1 MGNPSVELAAERAR
15 SAERYRRLDAE
26 RAEARRRLD
35 AVLADHTDLPWQ
47 REVAARTL
55 TDRLAGLTAADSGL
69 CFGRTDHVD
78 GGTTYVGRTGLAD
91 DEQGT
96 LLVDWRAPAARPFY
110 TATGARPE
118 GVTRRRHFHGRGRVL
133 EEFHDDE
140 LGADRSSLLRA
151 LAAPRDGEMR
161 DIVATIQAEQD
172 EVIRLGHRGV
182 LVVEGGPGTGKTA
195 VALHRTAYLLY
206 AHRDRLSR
214 SGVLLVGPNP
224 LFLRHVGRVLPS
236 LGENDVVFA
245 TPGELFPGVVA
256 VAEDEPEVRGLKGGL
271 GVLDVLREAVADRQ
285 ELPDDPLPV
294 ELEDVT
300 VPVTAAVAEVAR
312 TRTREL
318 GLRHNAARSAFH
330 RHLAEALVEPA
341 VALIGFD
348 WPELVADVRR
358 ELRAHPAVRAA
369 ADRLWPELT
378 PQRLL
383 ADFYGGRCL
392 ALGYPELHRERG
404 DAWTVSDV
412 PLLDEAAELLG
423 DDGSA
428 TRAARARRRA
438 DVEYAQ
444 GVLHVIDT
452 DAELHEEELRAV
464 DLVHAE
470 WLADR
475 HETRDH
481 RSLAERA
488 EVDREWVYGHV
499 VVDEAQELS
508 EMDWR
513 VLMRRCPSRSMTIV
527 GDRAQRQSECGT
539 ADWGRAL
546 GPYVADRW
554 VHRTLTVNYRSTE
567 EIMTLAA
574 ESLAEADPT
583 AVPPTSVRHGE
594 EPWFATVAEA
604 GELESLIAEAR
615 PQDGTFAV
623 ITPDGPLTPKR
634 AKGVEFDDVLVIDPH
649 RMTPAERYV
658 ALTRATRRLGVV
670 RIGGGGRGGG
680 EVMGER

>member
-1 MGNPSVELAAERAR
+1 MDGPSAEPDGLGAERAR

-26 RAEARRRLD
+26 RAETRRRLD
-35 AVLADHTDLPWQ
+35 AALTDHTDLPWQ
-47 REVAARTL
+47 REVAVRTL
-55 TDRLAGLTAADSGL
+55 TDRLAGLDAADSGL

-78 GGTTYVGRTGLAD
+78 GGTTYIGRTGLSD
-91 DEQGT
+91 EEQGT

-133 EEFHDDE
+133 EDFHDDE
-140 LGADRSSLLRA
+140 LGADPGSLLRA
-151 LAAPRDGEMR
+151 LAAPRDGVMR

-172 EVIRLGHRGV
+172 EVIRLEHRGV

-206 AHRDRLSR
+206 THRDRLSR

-224 LFLRHVGRVLPS
+224 LFLRHIGRVLPS

-256 VAEDEPEVRGLKGGL
+256 VAEDEPGVRLLKGGL
-271 GVLDVLREAVADRQ
+271 GILDVLREAVADRQ
-285 ELPDDPLPV
+285 ELPADPLPI

-312 TRTREL
+312 ARTREL

-369 ADRLWPELT
+369 ADLLWPELT

-383 ADFYGGRCL
+383 ADFYGGRCA
-392 ALGYPELHRERG
+392 ALGHPELRRERG

-428 TRAARARRRA
+428 ARTARARRRA

-452 DAELHEEELRAV
+452 DAAMHEEELRAV
-464 DLVHAE
+464 DLVGAE

-475 HETRDH
+475 HEARDH

-488 EVDREWVYGHV
+488 EADREWVYGHV

-527 GDRAQRQSECGT
+527 GDRAQRQSESGT

-546 GPYVADRW
+546 GRYAGDRW
-554 VHRTLTVNYRSTE
+554 VHRVLTVNYRSTE
-567 EIMTLAA
+567 EIMDLAA
-574 ESLAEADPT
+574 EALAEAAPD

-594 EPWFATVAEA
+594 KPWFAVVEGE
-604 GELESLIAEAR
+604 GELDALIARAR
-615 PQDGTFAV
+615 PADGTFAV
-623 ITPDGPLTPKR
+623 ISPEGPLTPKR
-634 AKGVEFDDVLVIDPH
+634 AKGLEFDDVLVVDPE

-670 RIGGGGRGGG
+670 RTGR
-680 EVMGER
+680 R